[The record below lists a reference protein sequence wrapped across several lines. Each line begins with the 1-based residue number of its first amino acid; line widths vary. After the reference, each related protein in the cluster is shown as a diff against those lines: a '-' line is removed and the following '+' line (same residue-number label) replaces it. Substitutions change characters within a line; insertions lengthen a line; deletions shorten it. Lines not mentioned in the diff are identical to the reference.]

1 MRRLPREETLNRID
15 RDFVRGTRLR
25 SGTVSEVV
33 FDFLR
38 RQGMT
43 RIFGNPGS
51 TEIPMFANLPEDFSY
66 VLGLQ
71 EASAVFMAD
80 AYAQITG
87 EAQFINLHSAA
98 GLGNAMAAVYNAY
111 RDRAPLVIV
120 TGQQSRS
127 LLPHDPFLFNESP
140 AEMPKP
146 YVKWAT
152 EPARAADVPAAIA
165 KAYYIAM
172 QAPRGPVLVSVPLSD
187 WDEMAEPLPER
198 EVDGVFAPTAEALDR
213 LAAKLDAA
221 RDPVIVVGPLVDA
234 DGAWDAT
241 VRLAER
247 LQAKVWASPKSPRAS
262 FPETHPLFA
271 GFLPAVQPG
280 LTNCL
285 KGTDFVLVLGAPVF
299 LYHFPSL
306 SPAVARAGEDPG
318 AHIPAGAEL
327 CLISDDP
334 KQTAGAAVGA
344 SLLSNMRL
352 AAEGLA
358 ARVRQRAIRLEPVR
372 GKPARVPLTLGI
384 TQDLFYQTLGELRSP
399 GSILVEEAPSS
410 HEALHAYYPIVRPNG
425 FLATASG
432 TLGYGLAGG
441 VGAALTRPDKSVIC
455 VVGDGSSLYTIQALW
470 SAAEYDADIL
480 IVVLNN
486 GGYRVLEAI
495 ATREGAKDIDG
506 VRIGHV
512 DFVKIA
518 EGQGVRAARCAKGAE
533 LADTLKTMLA
543 EKGPRLLEVMIT
555 DKDTDMNA
563 MAKIAAQPKAPEKFF
578 IGGKWV
584 EPLSN
589 RKLDVISPVTEERI
603 LSYPEASQADM
614 DRAVAAAREAFDNGP
629 WPRMAPSE
637 RARHLRGVAD
647 LLAQRLDDI
656 AYSWTLQVGAP
667 IMLTKKLVGQNP
679 TLFNYYADLAETYP
693 FVDERKRDDGG
704 KVKVVKE
711 PVGVCAAITP
721 WNAPLVLL
729 SYKVAAGLAAGC
741 TIVSKPSPETPLEA
755 YILAEC
761 IEKAGLPAGVFNL
774 VPAGRESGDYLV
786 RHKDIDKVAFT
797 GSTAAGKHIAAVCAE
812 RLARVSLELG
822 GKSAAI
828 LLDDAD
834 FKAALAPLMVY
845 SMPITGQVCFSL
857 TRILV
862 PEARKQ
868 EFLDLYLG
876 AVSNIK
882 VGDPFD
888 PSTQMGP
895 LTMARQLDRVQGYI
909 AAGRSE
915 GARLAC
921 GGGRPR
927 HLHKG
932 YYVEP
937 TVFVDVRPDM
947 KIFQEEI
954 FGPVVSVIT
963 YTDEDDAIA
972 KANDTSYGLSGAVF
986 TANPDRGYAIARRM
1000 RTGSVTVNGMIVD
1013 PKHPFGGFKQSGM
1026 GREGGPEGLDN
1037 YIETKTIHIA

>member
-1 MRRLPREETLNRID
+1 LNRID
-15 RDFVRGTRLR
+15 RDFMRGTRLR
-25 SGTVSEVV
+25 AGTVAEVV

-38 RQGMT
+38 RHGMT

-71 EASAVFMAD
+71 EASVVFMAD
-80 AYAQITG
+80 GCAQITG
-87 EAQFINLHSAA
+87 QAQFINLHSAA
-98 GLGNAMAAVYNAY
+98 GLGHAMGAIYTAY

-140 AEMPKP
+140 AELPKP
-146 YVKWAT
+146 YVKWAA

-172 QAPRGPVLVSVPLSD
+172 QPPRGPVLVSVPLSD
-187 WDEMAEPLPER
+187 WDEVAAPLPER
-198 EVDGVFAPTAEALDR
+198 EIISGFALTAEALDK
-213 LAAKLDAA
+213 LARKLDAA
-221 RDPVIVVGPLVDA
+221 REPMIVVGPVVDS

-241 VRLAER
+241 VHLAER

-262 FPETHPLFA
+262 VPESHPLFA

-280 LTNCL
+280 LVNCL
-285 KGTDFVLVLGAPVF
+285 NGADVVLVLGAPVF
-299 LYHFPSL
+299 TYHFPGTDEHV
-306 SPAVARAGEDPG
+306 PDGAG
-318 AHIPAGAEL
+318 L
-327 CLISDDP
+327 YLITDDP
-334 KQTAGAAVGA
+334 RQTAGAAVGSA
-344 SLLSNMRL
+344 MLSNTRL

-358 ARVRQRAIRLEPVR
+358 ARVKQRSIRTQPAR
-372 GKPARVPLTLGI
+372 PRPARVAQTFGI
-384 TQDLFYQTLGELRSP
+384 TNDFFYQTLGELRSP
-399 GSILVEEAPSS
+399 DSILVEEAPSS
-410 HEALHAYYPIVRPNG
+410 HDALHDHFPVVRPNS

-432 TLGYGLAGG
+432 CLGFGLAAG
-441 VGAALTRPDKSVIC
+441 VGAALSHPAKPVIC
-455 VVGDGSSLYTIQALW
+455 VVGDGSSLYSIQSLW

-480 IVVLNN
+480 VIVLNN

-495 ATREGAKDIDG
+495 AARSQPKRIDG
-506 VRIGHV
+506 VDIRHV

-518 EGQGVRAARCAKGAE
+518 EGQGVRAARCARGAE
-533 LADTLKTMLA
+533 LAGVLRTMLA
-543 EKGPRLLEVMIT
+543 EKGPRLLEVMVT
-555 DKDTDMNA
+555 DKETDMGM
-563 MAKIAAQPKAPEKFF
+563 MAKAAVQPRAPEKFF

-614 DRAVAAAREAFDNGP
+614 DRAVTAAREAFDNGP
-629 WPRMAPSE
+629 WPRMAPAE
-637 RARHLRGVAD
+637 RARCLRKVAD

-667 IMLTKKLVGQNP
+667 IMLTRKLVGQNP
-679 TLFNYYADLAETYP
+679 TLFNYYAEVAETYP

-786 RHKDIDKVAFT
+786 RHHGIDKVAFT

-834 FKAALAPLMVY
+834 FKAALPALMVY
-845 SMPITGQVCFSL
+845 TMPITGQVCFSL

-876 AVSNIK
+876 AVSGIK

-888 PSTQMGP
+888 PDTHMGP

-915 GARLAC
+915 GARLVC

-932 YYVEP
+932 YYIEP
-937 TVFVDVRPDM
+937 TVFTEVTPEM

-954 FGPVVSVIT
+954 FGPVVSVIS
-963 YTDEDDAIA
+963 YTDEDDAVA
-972 KANDTSYGLSGAVF
+972 KANNTIYGLSGAVF
-986 TANPDRGYAIARRM
+986 TTNPDRGYAIARRM

>member
-1 MRRLPREETLNRID
+1 MN
-15 RDFVRGTRLR
+15 
-25 SGTVSEVV
+25 
-33 FDFLR
+33 
-38 RQGMT
+38 
-43 RIFGNPGS
+43 
-51 TEIPMFANLPEDFSY
+51 
-66 VLGLQ
+66 
-71 EASAVFMAD
+71 
-80 AYAQITG
+80 
-87 EAQFINLHSAA
+87 
-98 GLGNAMAAVYNAY
+98 
-111 RDRAPLVIV
+111 V
-120 TGQQSRS
+120 T
-127 LLPHDPFLFNESP
+127 
-140 AEMPKP
+140 
-146 YVKWAT
+146 
-152 EPARAADVPAAIA
+152 
-165 KAYYIAM
+165 
-172 QAPRGPVLVSVPLSD
+172 
-187 WDEMAEPLPER
+187 
-198 EVDGVFAPTAEALDR
+198 
-213 LAAKLDAA
+213 
-221 RDPVIVVGPLVDA
+221 
-234 DGAWDAT
+234 
-241 VRLAER
+241 
-247 LQAKVWASPKSPRAS
+247 
-262 FPETHPLFA
+262 
-271 GFLPAVQPG
+271 
-280 LTNCL
+280 
-285 KGTDFVLVLGAPVF
+285 
-299 LYHFPSL
+299 
-306 SPAVARAGEDPG
+306 
-318 AHIPAGAEL
+318 
-327 CLISDDP
+327 
-334 KQTAGAAVGA
+334 
-344 SLLSNMRL
+344 
-352 AAEGLA
+352 
-358 ARVRQRAIRLEPVR
+358 
-372 GKPARVPLTLGI
+372 
-384 TQDLFYQTLGELRSP
+384 
-399 GSILVEEAPSS
+399 
-410 HEALHAYYPIVRPNG
+410 
-425 FLATASG
+425 
-432 TLGYGLAGG
+432 
-441 VGAALTRPDKSVIC
+441 
-455 VVGDGSSLYTIQALW
+455 
-470 SAAEYDADIL
+470 
-480 IVVLNN
+480 
-486 GGYRVLEAI
+486 
-495 ATREGAKDIDG
+495 
-506 VRIGHV
+506 
-512 DFVKIA
+512 
-518 EGQGVRAARCAKGAE
+518 
-533 LADTLKTMLA
+533 
-543 EKGPRLLEVMIT
+543 
-555 DKDTDMNA
+555 
-563 MAKIAAQPKAPEKFF
+563 AKIAAQPKAPEKFF

-614 DRAVAAAREAFDNGP
+614 DRAVAAAREAFDSGP

-637 RARHLRGVAD
+637 RAPYLRKVAD

-761 IEKAGLPAGVFNL
+761 IEKAGLPAGIFNL

-786 RHKDIDKVAFT
+786 RHQGIDKVAFT

-834 FKAALAPLMVY
+834 FKAALPPLMVY
-845 SMPITGQVCFSL
+845 TMPITGQVCFSL

-868 EFLDLYLG
+868 EFLDLYVG

-888 PSTQMGP
+888 PNTQMGP

-937 TVFVDVRPDM
+937 TVFVDVKPDM

-963 YTDEDDAIA
+963 YTDEDDAIR
-972 KANDTSYGLSGAVF
+972 KANDSTYGLSGAVF
-986 TANPDRGYAIARRM
+986 TASPDRGYAIARRM

>member
-1 MRRLPREETLNRID
+1 MNRID
-15 RDFVRGTRLR
+15 TVFLRGAVARAQ
-25 SGTVSEVV
+25 TVTEVV

-38 RQGMT
+38 RHDMT

-51 TEIPMFANLPEDFSY
+51 TEIPMFVNLPDDFSY

-71 EASAVFMAD
+71 EATVVGMAD
-80 AYAQITG
+80 GYAQIAG
-87 EAQFINLHSAA
+87 AAQFVNLHSAA
-98 GLGNAMAAVYNAY
+98 GLGNALGAIYTAY
-111 RDRAPLVIV
+111 RNRAPLVIV
-120 TGQQSRS
+120 TGQQSRA
-127 LLPHDPFLFNESP
+127 LLPHDPFLFNENP
-140 AEMPKP
+140 TEFPKP
-146 YVKWAT
+146 YVKWAS

-165 KAYYIAM
+165 RAYYIAM
-172 QAPRGPVLVSVPLSD
+172 QPPRGPTLVSVPLSD
-187 WDEMAEPLPER
+187 WDELAAALPER
-198 EVDGVFAPTAEALDR
+198 EIMGAFAAAPEALEQ
-213 LAAKLDAA
+213 LARKLEAA
-221 RDPVIVVGPLVDA
+221 REPVIVVGPVVDI
-234 DGAWDAT
+234 DGAWNAT

-247 LQAKVWASPKSPRAS
+247 LQAKVWAGPRSSRAS
-262 FPETHPLFA
+262 FPESHPLFA
-271 GFLPAVQPG
+271 GFLPPQQPG
-280 LTNCL
+280 LTDCL
-285 KGTDFVLVLGAPVF
+285 KGADFILVLGAPVF
-299 LYHFPSL
+299 TYHFLGS
-306 SPAVARAGEDPG
+306 DD
-318 AHIPAGAEL
+318 HIPDGAEL
-327 CLISDDP
+327 CLVTDDP
-334 KQTAGAAVGA
+334 KQAAGAAVGSA
-344 SLLSNMRL
+344 ILSNMRL
-352 AAEGLA
+352 AAEGLV
-358 ARVRQRAIRLEPVR
+358 ARVKQRSIRTEPAR
-372 GKPARVPLTLGI
+372 AKPASVTPGFGI
-384 TQDLFYQTLGELRSP
+384 TNEFFYQTLGELRSP
-399 GSILVEEAPSS
+399 DSILVEEAPTS
-410 HEALHAYYPIVRPNG
+410 HDALHDRFPIVRPNG

-432 TLGYGLAGG
+432 CLGFGLAAG
-441 VGAALTRPDKSVIC
+441 VGAALTNPAKPVIC
-455 VVGDGSSLYTIQALW
+455 VVGDGSSLYTIQSLW
-470 SAAEYDADIL
+470 TAAEYNADVLVI
-480 IVVLNN
+480 VLNN

-495 ATREGAKDIDG
+495 AAKSQPKRIDG
-506 VRIGHV
+506 VDIGHV

-518 EGQGVRAARCAKGAE
+518 EAQGMRAARCARGSE
-533 LADTLKTMLA
+533 LAGVLRTLLA
-543 EKGPRLLEVMIT
+543 ERGPRLLEVMLT
-555 DKDTDMNA
+555 DKESDMSL
-563 MAKIAAQPKAPEKFF
+563 MAKTVAAPKAPEQFF
-578 IGGKWV
+578 IGGRWV

-589 RKLDVISPVTEERI
+589 KRLDVISPVTEERI
-603 LSYPEASQADM
+603 LSYPEAGQADM

-637 RARHLRGVAD
+637 RARYLRRVAD

-704 KVKVVKE
+704 KARVVRE

-786 RHKDIDKVAFT
+786 RHHGIDKVAFT

-834 FKAALAPLMVY
+834 FKAALPPLMVY
-845 SMPITGQVCFSL
+845 TMPITGQVCFSL

-862 PEARKQ
+862 PETRKQ

-876 AVSNIK
+876 AVAGIK

-888 PSTQMGP
+888 PSTHMGP
-895 LTMARQLDRVQGYI
+895 LTMARQLDRVQRYI

-915 GARLAC
+915 GARIAC
-921 GGGRPR
+921 GGGRPKGLGR
-927 HLHKG
+927 G
-932 YYVEP
+932 YYIEP

-947 KIFQEEI
+947 QIAQEEI
-954 FGPVVSVIT
+954 FGPVVSVIA

-972 KANDTSYGLSGAVF
+972 KANDSTYGLAGSVF

-1000 RTGSVTVNGMIVD
+1000 RTGTVTVNGMIVD

-1037 YIETKTIHIA
+1037 YLETKTIHIA